1 MRVDFIK
8 NIKRSFEITIKSK
21 WLILLSVFVI
31 SVSALSQSG
40 NFNSNNQS
48 KGRGPMNQVNPV
60 NLTATPNLN
69 NTQVNLTPENTK
81 AVENFAS
88 SIAGDS
94 VLGITLFI
102 TLIISLLIIS
112 IIIKIYASN
121 FAVGNLFYG
130 IKEVDEDRE
139 VKFDFLAEKSRSKVW
154 NLFIAS
160 LISTLIF
167 LSIILP
173 FIVAI
178 VVGIFQPNLSFLIF
192 LGTLFG
198 LIFLFIYSFTDI
210 YLTYLVLFSN
220 KSGFEAVSLSIKYA
234 FKYFLENVVFR
245 LTQCLLGCLT
255 CSVILMLSGIIGGF
269 LALIFALFIGTV
281 VTGGIAGVLI
291 STPFLVIAIL
301 AGTTILSLISGV
313 VHLFYSSYTY
323 LFNRD
328 LFKEEQ

>member
-1 MRVDFIK
+1 MRVDFLK
-8 NIKRSFEITIKSK
+8 NIKRSFQITFKSK

-31 SVSALSQSG
+31 SVSAISQSF
-40 NFNSNNQS
+40 NLNSNNNS
-48 KGRGPMNQVNPV
+48 MGRGTVNQLNPI
-60 NLTATPNLN
+60 NLITTPNLN
-69 NTQVNLTPENTK
+69 KPQANLTPETTK
-81 AVENFAS
+81 AVENFTS

-94 VLGITLFI
+94 VIGITLFI

-112 IIIKIYASN
+112 IIIKVYASN

-130 IKEVDEDRE
+130 IKEIDEDRE
-139 VKFDFLAEKSRSKVW
+139 VKFDFLAEKSRLKVW
-154 NLFIAS
+154 NLFITS
-160 LISTLIF
+160 LISSLIF
-167 LSIILP
+167 LVIILP
-173 FIVAI
+173 FIIAI
-178 VVGIFQPNLSFLIF
+178 VVGIVQSNLSFLIF
-192 LGTLFG
+192 LGALFG
-198 LIFLFIYSFTDI
+198 IIFLFIYSFTDI

-245 LTQCLLGCLT
+245 LTQYLLGCLT
-255 CSVILMLSGIIGGF
+255 CSVFGVISGIIGGF
-269 LALIFALFIGTV
+269 LALIFAVFIGTV

-291 STPFLVIAIL
+291 SSPFLVIALL
-301 AGTTILSLISGV
+301 AGTTALSFVSGV